1 MKDNHR
7 PFCFPL
13 YITSAYL
20 RSCTGLCT
28 VATLLHPF
36 LQSKHRLAV
45 HFKKHA
51 AIPQTSC
58 THESE
63 LQLSFYAVWFIRD
76 LAPPGTVFVTHVFT
90 RTQGARSGHHACSSA
105 FLRFPV
111 GCRSPPVLVW
121 FTTHPTPKRRTY
133 YV

>member
-1 MKDNHR
+1 MAARGHVKKH
-7 PFCFPL
+7 
-13 YITSAYL
+13 
-20 RSCTGLCT
+20 
-28 VATLLHPF
+28 
-36 LQSKHRLAV
+36 KHRLAV

-51 AIPQTSC
+51 AFPQTSC